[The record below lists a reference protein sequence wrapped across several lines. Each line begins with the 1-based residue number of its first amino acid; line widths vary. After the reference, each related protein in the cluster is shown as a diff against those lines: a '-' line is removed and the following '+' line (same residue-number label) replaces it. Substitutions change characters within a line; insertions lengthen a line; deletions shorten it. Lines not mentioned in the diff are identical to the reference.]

1 MADENGKPIKTDAE
15 RRAWL
20 AVKNAEIALRKKLGP
35 VVLPPDLM
43 QSQPA
48 NLVQIPIWHEDLR
61 GVPNSVLRS
70 ALFGAIRRGRRA
82 FQTRVKKASIGGLL
96 VIHTGPTLDQ
106 ADLDVW
112 MQFMHLARTSGLGN
126 RIQYTIKGFLK
137 AIGRSTGKSQREW
150 LLDSIARLGSSAV
163 EIQDGKKGYQ
173 GPLLVHVY
181 KNDVDTDS
189 EKHVIEMNPAL
200 ASLFDADGWTGL
212 QIEQRHAL
220 KKQPLAQWLHGFYSS
235 HARPF
240 PFKVETLHQLC
251 GSESKQMFSF
261 RQELR
266 HALERMAEVTG
277 WTCEIDGDDLVH
289 VTKTKNTDRK
299 PSPSAAP
306 LKVIHKTGVVSEN
319 GK

>member
-1 MADENGKPIKTDAE
+1 MADENGKPTKTESE

-20 AVKNAEIALRKKLGP
+20 AVKTAEIALRKKLGP

-43 QSQPA
+43 QSEPA
-48 NLVQIPIWHEDLR
+48 NLVQIPIWQEELR

-70 ALFGAIRRGRRA
+70 ALFGAIKRGRRA

-137 AIGRSTGKSQREW
+137 AINRSTGKSQREW

-173 GPLLVHVY
+173 GPLLVHVF
-181 KNDVDTDS
+181 KNDLDTDS

-212 QIEQRHAL
+212 QIEERNAL
-220 KKQPLAQWLHGFYSS
+220 KRQPLAQWLHGFYSS

-240 PFKVETLHQLC
+240 AFKVETLHQLC
-251 GSESKQMFSF
+251 GSDNKQMFSF

-266 HALERMAEVTG
+266 HALDRMAEVTG
-277 WTCEIDGDDLVH
+277 WTCEVDGDDLVH
-289 VTKTKNTDRK
+289 V
-299 PSPSAAP
+299 S
-306 LKVIHKTGVVSEN
+306 KTGTASQQKHLIKKLSTN
-319 GK
+319 RGA